1 MVCFLIAILNTLC
14 IMEAHFH
21 FFVLKWSGFPC
32 RISYNWC
39 YYQGNAAFPCELFHV
54 CYFFLLL
61 AITRDRCPQGYSIE
75 CQIWFLLFVYFVQLL
90 EAYVFVS
97 WKHFFCPCRLVEK
110 NHKEVASVAS
120 LPGISSLAIRA
131 NRDLVME
138 FLFSLHY
145 REVLVYRLWSS
156 FVLQWW
162 GFLMWCCYLLMID
175 RS

>member
-1 MVCFLIAILNTLC
+1 MDFLAGSRTIGVITKVMLLFLVNC
-14 IMEAHFH
+14 SMYVY
-21 FFVLKWSGFPC
+21 FFSFWLLLGTDVLKVTQLNVKFDFSCLCTLSNCLKLMYLWVG
-32 RISYNWC
+32 
-39 YYQGNAAFPCELFHV
+39 
-54 CYFFLLL
+54 
-61 AITRDRCPQGYSIE
+61 SI
-75 CQIWFLLFVYFVQLL
+75 
-90 EAYVFVS
+90 
-97 WKHFFCPCRLVEK
+97 FFCPCRLVEK